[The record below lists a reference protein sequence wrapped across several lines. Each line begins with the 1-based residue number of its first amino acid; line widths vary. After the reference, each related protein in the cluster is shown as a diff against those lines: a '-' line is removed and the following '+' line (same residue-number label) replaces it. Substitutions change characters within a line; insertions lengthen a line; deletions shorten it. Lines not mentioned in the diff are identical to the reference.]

1 MTAEPTDQAPSMPEW
16 FVAAERRREEE
27 HALRRAASRAAREQQ
42 AKIIRERLA
51 ELGVEPI
58 QPARVDRHGWLVP
71 AYLAPED
78 MDTEQ
83 YAVFAG
89 CGPAHGPIVLA
100 GHSPTLLENGR
111 VPAQQGRPLHRVAD
125 ILDVREQG
133 PVSRPAPEPDWSE
146 RASSLNAMDKR
157 TDSADANAIV
167 LALEGLAAAVLAR
180 PSAPAQPSGGLD
192 VDLDCEFLP
201 GDLSRRGLLS
211 IGLSAGPGRTYY
223 AVNAE
228 METAAVLRRSWM
240 RENVWPHLPLT
251 AEGALNRSHP
261 DVKSYHQIRDEVAAL
276 ARRGRDAVD
285 VLRCPGRR
293 AAALP
298 VGQRLVGHAGLGPA
312 VGGRPRAAAPGRG
325 RRAPARAHRAP
336 APRLGRRRAPA
347 AGPRVLPQPDR
358 LRPPTG
364 AGRCQSRPAPCRTLE
379 EKGTP

>member
-16 FVAAERRREEE
+16 LVAAERRREEE
-27 HALRRAASRAAREQQ
+27 RALRRAASRAAREQQ

-58 QPARVDRHGWLVP
+58 QPTRVDRHGWLVP

-89 CGPAHGPIVLA
+89 YDPAHGPVVLA
-100 GHSPTLLENGR
+100 GHSPTFLGSGR

-146 RASSLNAMDKR
+146 RASSLYAMDKR
-157 TDSADANAIV
+157 TDSAGANAIV

-261 DVKSYHQIRDEVAAL
+261 DVKSYHQIRDEVAAFFAELGEDVTLWTYCGAQDVVRLHSLWGNDWSVMPDSVPQWADDL
-276 ARRGRDAVD
+276 ARLRRDAGGAPLPAHTGRQHHALD
-285 VLRCPGRR
+285 DAEHQRR
-293 AAALP
+293 A
-298 VGQRLVGHAGLGPA
+298 
-312 VGGRPRAAAPGRG
+312 RAYFRS
-325 RRAPARAHRAP
+325 
-336 APRLGRRRAPA
+336 L
-347 AGPRVLPQPDR
+347 
-358 LRPPTG
+358 TG
-364 AGRCQSRPAPCRTLE
+364 
-379 EKGTP
+379 